1 MDKNPDLTK
10 KYLNR
15 LSKRATLSAYRI
27 ARELRLTPTEAEET
41 LWALLRNRQLNGKK
55 FRRQHPIANYVVD
68 FYCHESKLVVELD
81 GDVHEEVEAK
91 EQDQLKT
98 AWLIETG
105 ITVLKFCEDEVID
118 NPQNVLQKIAEYL

>member
-1 MDKNPDLTK
+1 MNKNPDLTK
-10 KYLNR
+10 KYLSR
-15 LSKRATLSAYRI
+15 LNKRATLSAYRI

-81 GDVHEEVEAK
+81 GGVHQEIEAK

-98 AWLIETG
+98 AWLSEAG

-118 NPQNVLQKIAEYL
+118 NPQDVLQKIAAHL